1 MYHAVL
7 ALNSSPVARSKHTT
21 RAAAARA
28 LSRLMTEA
36 RMSKTRF
43 EHAGVV
49 LPNDG
54 VMSLHSACGN
64 HDALVSPTVAAS
76 ILKACH

>member
-49 LPNDG
+49 LPTGD
-54 VMSLHSACGN
+54 VLSLRGAQGRP
-64 HDALVSPTVAAS
+64 DALVSPTVAAS